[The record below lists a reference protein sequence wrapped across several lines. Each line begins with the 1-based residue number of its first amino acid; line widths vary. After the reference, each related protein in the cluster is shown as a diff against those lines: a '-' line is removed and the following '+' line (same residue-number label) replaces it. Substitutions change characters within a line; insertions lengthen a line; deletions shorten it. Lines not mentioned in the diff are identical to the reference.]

1 MESAAVTMR
10 VCLPIY
16 IMIAVGYAANRYG
29 IVSRFTRKEL
39 NTCVFRIFLPL
50 LLFENMY
57 SSHLDVTNIKV
68 LLFAAISVIF
78 IFLICYAVVF
88 YGLGDKPRAATIVQ
102 GMYRSNFALLGIA
115 LTETLY
121 GSGETEVTGM
131 LVAVIIPLYN
141 VLAVMLFESSC
152 QNGEI
157 KIGKIAKEILKNPLI
172 LWTCA
177 GLFFNFFHISI
188 PVAVN
193 SALISMGQIA
203 TPLAL
208 FVMGGNFEAAKIRK
222 NKNSLIAV
230 SLTRL
235 IIIPVLCTIMSV
247 VLGFRGKALY
257 ALFVMYATPTAVAS
271 YAMASSMGGDEELA
285 GEIVL
290 VTTAVSMITIGLGV
304 YMLAARRLI

>member
-1 MESAAVTMR
+1 MESVAAAVR

-16 IMIAVGYAANRYG
+16 IMIAVGYVANRGG
-29 IVSRFTRKEL
+29 IVSRSTLKEL
-39 NTCVFRIFLPL
+39 NACVFRIFLPL

-57 SSHLDVTNIKV
+57 TSLMDVANIKV
-68 LLFAAISVIF
+68 LLFAVTSVVF
-78 IFLICYAVVF
+78 IFLICYVIIFHVIENRS
-88 YGLGDKPRAATIVQ
+88 RAATIVQ

-141 VLAVMLFESSC
+141 VLAVVLFETSC
-152 QNGEI
+152 QDR
-157 KIGKIAKEILKNPLI
+157 KTDIGKIVKGIIKNPLI
-172 LWTCA
+172 LWTCI
-177 GLFFNFFHISI
+177 GLAFNLLHISI

-193 SALISMGQIA
+193 NAVVSLGQIA

-208 FVMGGNFEAAKIRK
+208 FVLGGNFEVAKTIK
-222 NKNSLIAV
+222 NRNPLIAV
-230 SLTRL
+230 LMTRL
-235 IIIPVLCTIMSV
+235 VIVPVLCTALSV
-247 VLGFRGKALY
+247 ALGFRGKSLY
-257 ALFVMYATPTAVAS
+257 ALFLMYATPTAVAS

-290 VTTAVSMITIGLGV
+290 VTTAVSMVSIGLGV
-304 YMLAARRLI
+304 YVLAALRLI